1 MEKKNYAAEA
11 IANTIIAMLDKG
23 VAPWK
28 MPWKNGGAMSINGN
42 YYRGI
47 NAILL
52 SWQNYNDNRWL
63 TFNKVKQLGGK
74 VKKGEKSLPVV
85 FWQFIVKNE
94 KDENGDTIAK
104 KIPFLRLYNVF
115 NVEQCEGLKLP
126 ENKVFNAENNSIE
139 EAENIWNNYAGKP
152 AILKHKSQ
160 ASYIPSID
168 VINMPEMKQFNSS
181 EEYYSTLFHE
191 AVHSTGHKS
200 RLDRLTSDAFGSEK
214 YGKEELVAE
223 IGSAILCQS
232 VGITQTLENS
242 AAYCKSWCNAIK
254 AMPATAIISAA
265 SQAQKA
271 VDLILGIKF
280 EAEAETET
288 E

>member
-1 MEKKNYAAEA
+1 MNKNYAAEA
-11 IANTIIAMLDKG
+11 IANTIIAMLEKG

-52 SWQNYNDNRWL
+52 SWQDYNDNRWL
-63 TFNKVKQLGGK
+63 TFNKVKQFGGK

-85 FWQFIVKNE
+85 FWQFIVKTE
-94 KDENGDTIAK
+94 KDENGDTIIK

-139 EAENIWNNYAGKP
+139 EAEAVWHNYAGKP
-152 AILKHKSQ
+152 ALYHNRSRAFYDMIND
-160 ASYIPSID
+160 YISI
-168 VINMPEMKQFNSS
+168 PEMKQFDSA

-191 AVHSTGHKS
+191 AVHSTGAKH
-200 RLDRLTSDAFGSEK
+200 RLDRLDFDKFGSEK

-242 AAYCKSWCNAIK
+242 AAYCKSWCKAIK
-254 AMPATAIISAA
+254 EMPATAIISAA

-271 VDLILGIKF
+271 VDLILGVPF
-280 EAEAETET
+280 ETET
-288 E
+288 ETE

>member
-11 IANTIIAMLDKG
+11 IANTIITMLEKG

-28 MPWKNGGAMSINGN
+28 MPWKNGGAMSVNGN

-52 SWQNYNDNRWL
+52 SWQDYNDNRWL

-74 VKKGEKSLPVV
+74 VKKGEKSFPVV

-94 KDENGDTIAK
+94 KDENGDTIIK

-126 ENKVFNAENNSIE
+126 ENKVFNDENNSIE
-139 EAENIWNNYAGKP
+139 EAEAVWHNYAGKP
-152 AILKHKSQ
+152 ALCHNQSK
-160 ASYIPSID
+160 AYY
-168 VINMPEMKQFNSS
+168 NMISDCISLPEMKQFNSS

-191 AVHSTGHKS
+191 AVHSTGAKH
-200 RLDRLTSDAFGSEK
+200 RLDRLTADAFGSEK

-242 AAYCKSWCNAIK
+242 AAYCKSWCKAIK
-254 AMPATAIISAA
+254 EMPATAIISAA

-271 VDLILGIKF
+271 VDLILGVKF
-280 EAEAETET
+280 ETET
-288 E
+288 EMEQ